1 VTRMLELDDGTAL
14 CVDVAGDPA
23 DPAVL
28 LIGGATSSMDWWEP
42 EFCGRIAGA
51 GRFVVRYDARDTG
64 ESTQW
69 PVGEPGYTG
78 DDLALDAVRVLDG
91 LGIPAAHLVGVSMGG
106 GIAQD
111 LAVRFPG
118 RVLSLTLIATS
129 TAFVRADETA
139 LPPPEPR
146 ILALFD
152 QPEPDLDWSD
162 EDAVVDEMVRT
173 HEAYAGSSGFE
184 EDRVREISR
193 RVVRRTPDVRAS
205 VTNHWK
211 VAGEGDPSPHTM
223 ADVEAP
229 TLVLHGTDDPL
240 FPLPH
245 GEALAREVRGARLVT
260 LQGMG
265 HEAPPRVTWDVV
277 VPAILEHT
285 EAQSGP

>member
-1 VTRMLELDDGTAL
+1 M
-14 CVDVAGDPA
+14 
-23 DPAVL
+23 
-28 LIGGATSSMDWWEP
+28 
-42 EFCGRIAGA
+42 
-51 GRFVVRYDARDTG
+51 
-64 ESTQW
+64 
-69 PVGEPGYTG
+69 GEPGYTG
-78 DDLALDAVRVLDG
+78 DDLTLDAVRVLDG

-111 LAVRFPG
+111 LAVRFPD

-129 TAFVRADETA
+129 TAFARADETA

-193 RVVRRTPDVRAS
+193 RWSGGLPTCEAS

-211 VAGEGDPSPHTM
+211 VAGRRRPLAPHHGRRRG
-223 ADVEAP
+223 ADAGAARHGRPALPAP
-229 TLVLHGTDDPL
+229 
-240 FPLPH
+240 
-245 GEALAREVRGARLVT
+245 ARRGAR
-260 LQGMG
+260 
-265 HEAPPRVTWDVV
+265 E
-277 VPAILEHT
+277 
-285 EAQSGP
+285 